1 MKIKRKSL
9 FLLLMAVLLSP
20 LPVLAGDPGT
30 TGAVELKIPV
40 GPRAIA
46 MGEAFGAVADD
57 ANAVYWNPAGLR
69 SMKQTHVTLQYTDF
83 IETVKYQYLAVGA
96 PMRNNRMAI
105 GLAGK
110 MLSTGFEDAID
121 ENAQPTGDQFNETY
135 MEIGLAGAAR
145 VNYWLDFGLT
155 AKYASKKLYQ
165 TSASTFAAD
174 LGFVYN
180 APVKSLRA
188 ALVLQNLGPG
198 MKFGQASDKLPMNI
212 KVGLAYKL
220 FQDNLTLAYDTN
232 FPNDNKPAA
241 SLGGEYWYLD
251 KLVGRFGYRFQG
263 GLDWN
268 ELGIGGKAGLFLGGG
283 MKVPAFGHKVGI
295 DYAWS
300 TAGFL
305 GSLHRVALNVY
316 L

>member
-1 MKIKRKSL
+1 
-9 FLLLMAVLLSP
+9 
-20 LPVLAGDPGT
+20 
-30 TGAVELKIPV
+30 
-40 GPRAIA
+40 

-57 ANAVYWNPAGLR
+57 ANAIYWNPAGLR
-69 SMKQTHVTLQYTDF
+69 SLKETHVTLQYTDF
-83 IETVKYQYLAVGA
+83 IETVTYQYLAVGA
-96 PMRNNRMAI
+96 PISNNRMAV
-105 GLAGK
+105 GVAGK
-110 MLSTGFEDAID
+110 MLSTGYEDAID

-135 MEIGLAGAAR
+135 MEIDLAGAAR
-145 VNYWLDFGLT
+145 MNYWLDLGLT
-155 AKYASKKLYQ
+155 AKYVSKKLYQ

-174 LGFVYN
+174 LGFIYR
-180 APVKSLRA
+180 APVESLRA

-198 MKFGQASDKLPMNI
+198 MKFGEASDKLPMNI
-212 KVGLAYKL
+212 KVGVSYRL
-220 FQDNLTLAYDTN
+220 FHDKNAAGDTNGLTLAYDTN
-232 FPNDNKPAA
+232 FPNDNKPVA

-251 KLVGRFGYRFQG
+251 RLVGRFGYRFQG

-283 MKVPAFGHKVGI
+283 VKVSAFGHKVGI